1 MVANG
6 FVSFPSSQ
14 ILYII
19 VGYFV
24 GTGYLSFLP
33 ASLIGAFGNTIGNIL
48 LYETVRR
55 YGIQALQFMQ
65 IYKAEEVRKVEV
77 AFQKRGTWFLFVAK
91 LLPAIKV
98 FAPIPPALGH
108 MHRGKFITIMLAAS
122 WVWSWIFIAIG
133 FTFGKST
140 SVFKTYGIVL
150 VFIAL
155 IVVYAFYRYI
165 NSKEV
170 IASIEGEKSK

>member
-1 MVANG
+1 MSYLGIFLLMVANG

-91 LLPAIKV
+91 LLPQLCRSA
-98 FAPIPPALGH
+98 
-108 MHRGKFITIMLAAS
+108 
-122 WVWSWIFIAIG
+122 
-133 FTFGKST
+133 
-140 SVFKTYGIVL
+140 
-150 VFIAL
+150 
-155 IVVYAFYRYI
+155 
-165 NSKEV
+165 
-170 IASIEGEKSK
+170 